1 MKKIILIA
9 LATIHVCISITIFI
23 IGNKYEFTVKYTNT
37 WLPNLLVSL
46 LLLVVFI
53 ISKNKVI
60 KKISNLLLVIYPIG
74 LVLIS
79 FISFYNLPNFTYLE
93 AKEIII
99 KETSEEIDMS
109 KENEIKGQLGMY
121 YIYTR
126 EHVYLF
132 NSEDG
137 KYSKRKNLNE

>member
-1 MKKIILIA
+1 M
-9 LATIHVCISITIFI
+9 
-23 IGNKYEFTVKYTNT
+23 
-37 WLPNLLVSL
+37 
-46 LLLVVFI
+46 
-53 ISKNKVI
+53 
-60 KKISNLLLVIYPIG
+60 IYPIG

-79 FISFYNLPNFTYLE
+79 LIIFYNLPNFTYLE

-126 EHVYLF
+126 EHVYIF
-132 NSEDG
+132 NSKDG